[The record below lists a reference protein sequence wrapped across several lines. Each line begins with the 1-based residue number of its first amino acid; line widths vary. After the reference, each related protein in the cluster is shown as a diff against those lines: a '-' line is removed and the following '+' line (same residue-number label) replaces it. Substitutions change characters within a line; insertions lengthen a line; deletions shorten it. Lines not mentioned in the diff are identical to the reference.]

1 MQLNT
6 VNKPIKLICQLNLHR
21 AGNKILKE
29 KHRRTLASHP
39 TVRYHTS
46 VLLWLCQ
53 LRIGF

>member
-6 VNKPIKLICQLNLHR
+6 VNKPIRLICQLNLHR

-39 TVRYHTS
+39 TVRYHPS

-53 LRIGF
+53 LRISF